1 MRIAL
6 VLACVF
12 LVACARPPDIREA
25 SAAVGD
31 EATLDPSATPEGEPT
46 CAWRPAWVAAASVK
60 KVPVV
65 TCSWSAHK

>member
-6 VLACVF
+6 GLACIF

-25 SAAVGD
+25 SAAPTD
-31 EATLDPSATPEGEPT
+31 EATLDPSATPEGDPA
-46 CAWRPAWVAAASVK
+46 CAWRQVWVAAASVK